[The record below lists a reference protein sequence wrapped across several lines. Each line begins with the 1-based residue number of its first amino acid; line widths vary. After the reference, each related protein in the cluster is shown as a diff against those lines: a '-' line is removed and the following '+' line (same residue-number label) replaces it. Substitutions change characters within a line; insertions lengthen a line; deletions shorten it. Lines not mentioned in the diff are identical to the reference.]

1 MSNIQISCYP
11 VNHFEEV
18 PLSVDIEFHDF
29 RFERVIDCVGNK
41 SNVFAILWTQ
51 NNQPSEFFIAI
62 ENAIQF
68 KNYESYLNNVMKIC
82 RIAEM
87 GKHFT
92 KLSYFLCN
100 LSIQRFHMVFMEKT
114 KPELRNKIINHIE

>member
-11 VNHFEEV
+11 VNHFEVV

-29 RFERVIDCVGNK
+29 RFERVIDLVGNK

-51 NNQPSEFFIAI
+51 QNQPSEFFIAI

-87 GKHFT
+87 GKHFI

-100 LSIQRFHMVFMEKT
+100 LSIQRFHMVFKN
-114 KPELRNKIINHIE
+114 LN